1 MLRLIGCK
9 GEGGLISDAGGDR
22 RYEEQGR
29 SSWTLWHA
37 FGFVPWEESTKLMVM
52 VLVDDMV
59 RIRRVLF
66 RGKKGAKFAVV

>member
-9 GEGGLISDAGGDR
+9 GEGRLISDAGGDR

-37 FGFVPWEESTKLMVM
+37 FGFVPWGESTKLMVM
-52 VLVDDMV
+52 VDDMV
-59 RIRRVLF
+59 RIRR
-66 RGKKGAKFAVV
+66 AVPREEGRQV